1 MEPYVTSRERYFRI
15 LDSKKGALG
24 IVDVHVQSRT
34 FQLGNNRDIIKA
46 VIYKWANFP
55 VHALLGRGQLAD
67 AYMRIDVAGMQHWP
81 GRGPRLL
88 PRNVHASTPTTL
100 LTFSWSKRKGRR
112 RRRKKE
118 RKGREKRKKEG
129 KEKGKKVVRLY
140 VYKRRSPWVCADD
153 KVPCS
158 TSSADIRA
166 REVCTRAR
174 ARDS

>member
-67 AYMRIDVAGMQHWP
+67 AYMRIDVRPLQLCNIDPDVA
-81 GRGPRLL
+81 L
-88 PRNVHASTPTTL
+88 AC
-100 LTFSWSKRKGRR
+100 
-112 RRRKKE
+112 
-118 RKGREKRKKEG
+118 
-129 KEKGKKVVRLY
+129 Y
-140 VYKRRSPWVCADD
+140 
-153 KVPCS
+153 
-158 TSSADIRA
+158 RA
-166 REVCTRAR
+166 TCTHPLQLRF
-174 ARDS
+174 